1 LSDLGENPNFPHSF
15 KLSLPTSFGDIM
27 GNGTKANGIE
37 ITHEM
42 PSLELGRPAYQT
54 SPQEADYRTEI
65 KKVGQ
70 LTLEELNRCMELGKM
85 NFEYEP
91 GLEGFIRRYYFSDAS
106 RDMILTYQENN
117 IVAFHEATI
126 IDLGDAKVIDHS
138 FSVVDKEHRRRGID
152 GRANKARHRWCI
164 GQDCTYASF
173 KTRSPYMAERR
184 MEDGFQNP
192 LLTNE
197 RSLVPIGLR
206 IGEAREEDIDTDLI
220 VSKTDPDGLRYY
232 SKAKTK
238 PAKKS
243 RTNTIFGSLEP
254 YQRLRLIRKL

>member
-1 LSDLGENPNFPHSF
+1 
-15 KLSLPTSFGDIM
+15 M

-37 ITHEM
+37 ITHKM
-42 PSLELGRPAYQT
+42 HGLELCRPTYQT
-54 SPQEADYRTEI
+54 NPQEAGYRTEI

-70 LTLEELNRCMELGKM
+70 LTPEELNRCIELGKM
-85 NFEYEP
+85 NFEYEQ

-126 IDLGDAKVIDHS
+126 INLGNDKVIDHS

-152 GRANKARHRWCI
+152 GRANKARYRWCI
-164 GQDCTYASF
+164 KKDCNYASF

-206 IGEAREEDIDTDLI
+206 IGEAKEEDIDTDLI
-220 VSKTDPDGLRYY
+220 VSKTDSDGLRYY

-238 PAKKS
+238 PAKENKI
-243 RTNTIFGSLEP
+243 NTIFNTLEP
-254 YQRLRLIRKL
+254 HQRLRLIRKL